1 MTALRQGTEMQNVF
15 ATSDDPPSLQ
25 AKDAVH
31 GNTKNCSFC
40 NKGLY
45 EGLLHVAKLSDV
57 QSGDGRSSITV
68 YLVPGCQSCN
78 RKYSSTL
85 TLKRDVAQVS
95 TTEAGARVKKF
106 AILR

>member
-25 AKDAVH
+25 AKGAVH
-31 GNTKNCSFC
+31 GNTTNCSFC
-40 NKGLY
+40 NAGAY
-45 EGLLHVAKLSDV
+45 DGLLHVAKLSDV
-57 QSGDGRSSITV
+57 EGGDGRSSITV

-85 TLKRDVAQVS
+85 TLKRDIAQV
-95 TTEAGARVKKF
+95 TTTQTGARVQKF
-106 AILR
+106 AVLR